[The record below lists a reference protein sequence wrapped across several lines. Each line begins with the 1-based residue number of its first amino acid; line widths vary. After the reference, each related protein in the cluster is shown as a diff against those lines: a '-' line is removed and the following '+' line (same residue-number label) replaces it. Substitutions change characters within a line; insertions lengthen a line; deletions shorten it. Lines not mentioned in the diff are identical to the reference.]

1 LDPDILSVKY
11 KKSMNDR
18 ESSLSNS
25 GLTHAQANDRLHTD
39 GYNELPSQKDKNSL
53 SVLLM
58 VLSEP
63 MLVLLLIAGL
73 LYLVLGEIQDTLLL
87 SSFIV
92 FVIGITFYQERKTE
106 KALHALK
113 NLTSPRALVIRDGE
127 EIHIPGREVVVGDI
141 VIVKEGDRI
150 PADAYVLEEDNLQ
163 TDESMLTGES
173 LAVGKNVWNRSHELQ
188 NDEEK
193 KKVTVF
199 SGTLVVS
206 GWATLQVYAIGVST
220 QMGAIGKSLVTIID
234 EKTLLHK
241 ETSVIVRYA
250 AIFGI
255 LLCVFVVVLWAI
267 THGNW
272 IEGLLIGLTLSMS
285 MLPEEFPVV
294 LTIFFALGAW
304 RLSKKHVLTRTPAVI
319 ETLGATTILCVDK
332 TGTLTQNKMQLS
344 RIYCKGI
351 VTELHKNEL
360 LEVDNKTVLQY
371 AFLAS
376 ETHPFDPLE
385 KEIHRVMNETKGID
399 GLLKRVHVHAI
410 PLSKEIL
417 AVTHIW
423 KEEGSEN
430 FIVSVKG
437 APEAILDL
445 CSLNDE
451 EKTNVHAQVS
461 NMAQDGLRVLGVAHA
476 RVNEIPSQMLVK
488 NNHLTFLGLIGFVDP
503 IRESVKDA
511 LVSTYKA
518 GIRVMMITGD
528 FPGTATAIAKQ
539 IGLRQPNQIITGQEI
554 RLLTFEDLCTRMR
567 SVSICARVIPE
578 QKLAIVNAL
587 KANGEIVVMTGDGV
601 NDAPALKSAH
611 IGIAMGER
619 GTDVARESADLVLT
633 NDDFASIVGAVRTGR
648 KIYENIKKA
657 MAYIVAVHIPIA
669 GMATIPI
676 ILGFPVVLMP
686 AHIAFL
692 ELIIDP
698 ACSTVFEAEHAESS
712 IMDHPPRSI
721 KARIFSRSL
730 LTLSVLQGL
739 SVLSVTLFMYFGARY
754 IGRSDNEVRT
764 ITFITMVSA
773 YLMLIAVNLSWT
785 NVITSLV
792 RKSTKAFRII
802 VIGVTVL
809 LFVVLGYQPLLEIF
823 HFSRLQ
829 GFDYGIS
836 ITAGFVC
843 LLWFEGL
850 KVVNRKHNT
859 FIIE

>member
-1 LDPDILSVKY
+1 MTTLTGDSEY
-11 KKSMNDR
+11 T
-18 ESSLSNS
+18 
-25 GLTHAQANDRLHTD
+25 GLTNKEAQERLKKD
-39 GYNELPSQKDKNSL
+39 GYNELPSQKDKNAF
-53 SVLLM
+53 SVFLT

-63 MLVLLLIAGL
+63 MLALLLVAGL
-73 LYLVLGEIQDTLLL
+73 LYLALGEIQDALLL
-87 SSFIV
+87 STFIV

-106 KALHALK
+106 KALQALK

-150 PADAYVLEEDNLQ
+150 PADAYVLNEDNLQ

-173 LAVGKNVWNRSHELQ
+173 LSVGKNIWKEGQEFL

-193 KKVTVF
+193 KKVSVF

-206 GWATLQVYAIGVST
+206 GWATLRVFATGVST
-220 QMGAIGKSLVTIID
+220 QIGAIGKSLVTIVD

-250 AIFGI
+250 AFIGI
-255 LLCVFVVVLWAI
+255 ILCAIVVILWSI

-272 IEGLLIGLTLSMS
+272 IQGLLVGLTLSMS

-319 ETLGATTILCVDK
+319 ETLGAATILCVDK

-344 RIYCKGI
+344 RIFCQGNVI
-351 VTELHKNEL
+351 ELHKNKL
-360 LEVDNKTVLQY
+360 LETDGKTVLLY

-376 ETHPFDPLE
+376 DQHPFDPLE
-385 KEIHRVMNETKGID
+385 KEIHRVMDEGKGIED
-399 GLLKRVHVHAI
+399 LPKREHVQTI
-410 PLSKEIL
+410 PLSKEVL

-423 KEEGSEN
+423 KEESGGN
-430 FIVSVKG
+430 FTVAVKG
-437 APEAILDL
+437 APETIFDL
-445 CSLNDE
+445 CSLSEE
-451 EKTNVHAQVS
+451 EKAKAHAQVS
-461 NMAQDGLRVLGVAHA
+461 DMAHDGLRVLGVAHA
-476 RVNEIPSQMLVK
+476 TVNEIHPEMVLDSIR
-488 NNHLTFLGLIGFVDP
+488 LTYLGLIGFVDP

-511 LVSTYKA
+511 LLSTYKA

-528 FPGTATAIAKQ
+528 YPGTATAIAKQ
-539 IGLRQPNQIITGQEI
+539 IGLHHPDQIITGQEI
-554 RLLTFEDLCTRMR
+554 SSLNIEDLQNRMQT
-567 SVSICARVIPE
+567 VSICARVIPE

-587 KANGEIVVMTGDGV
+587 KARGEIVVMTGDGV

-676 ILGFPVVLMP
+676 LLGYPVVLMP

-698 ACSTVFEAEHAESS
+698 ACSTVFEAEHAEST
-712 IMDHPPRSI
+712 IMERPPRSI
-721 KARIFSRSL
+721 NARIFSRSL
-730 LTLSVLQGL
+730 LMVSLLQGL
-739 SVLSVTLFMYFGARY
+739 SVLGIVLVAY
-754 IGRSDNEVRT
+754 IGALYLGRSESEVRT
-764 ITFITMVSA
+764 IAFITMVSG
-773 YLMLIAVNLSWT
+773 YIMLIAVNLSWT
-785 NVITSLV
+785 KLV
-792 RKSTKAFRII
+792 VSMIRTSTKAFRIVVVG
-802 VIGVTVL
+802 VIVL
-809 LFVVLGYQPLLEIF
+809 LIGVLGYQPLREIF
-823 HFSRLQ
+823 HFSPLHLI
-829 GFDYGIS
+829 DYVFS
-836 ITAGFVC
+836 IIAGSAC
-843 LLWFEGL
+843 LLWFEIFKL
-850 KVVNRKHNT
+850 FSSKFNKS
-859 FIIE
+859 IIA

>member
-1 LDPDILSVKY
+1 MDWDLPSYSFSWFRIFCQQNIDTMVDNGPYTLTI
-11 KKSMNDR
+11 
-18 ESSLSNS
+18 
-25 GLTHAQANDRLHTD
+25 GLTSVQAKARLVKD
-39 GYNELPSQKDKNSL
+39 GYNELPSQKDKNWV
-53 SVLLM
+53 SVLLR

-63 MLVLLLIAGL
+63 MLALLLAAGL
-73 LYLVLGEIQDTLLL
+73 LYVLLGEIQDTLLL

-106 KALHALK
+106 KALQALK
-113 NLTSPRALVIRDGE
+113 NLTSPRALVIRDGTE
-127 EIHIPGREVVVGDI
+127 AHIPGREVVVGDI
-141 VIVKEGDRI
+141 VIVREGDRI
-150 PADAYVLEEDNLQ
+150 PADSYVLKEDNLQ

-173 LAVGKNVWNRSHELQ
+173 LAVGKNVWKEDQEFQ

-193 KKVTVF
+193 RNVTAF

-206 GWATLQVYAIGVST
+206 GWATLRVYATGVST
-220 QMGAIGKSLVTIID
+220 QMGVIGKSLVTIVD

-250 AIFGI
+250 AFLGI
-255 LLCVFVVVLWAI
+255 VLCFVVVVLWAI
-267 THGNW
+267 TRGNW
-272 IEGLLIGLTLSMS
+272 IEGLLVGLTLSMS

-319 ETLGATTILCVDK
+319 ETLGAATILCVDK

-344 RIYCKGI
+344 RIFCKGNSI
-351 VTELHKNEL
+351 ELHKNE
-360 LEVDNKTVLQY
+360 EVYTDGETVLRY

-376 ETHPFDPLE
+376 DSHPFDPLE
-385 KEIHRVMNETKGID
+385 KEIHRVIRESKKID
-399 GLLKRVHVHAI
+399 GIPTREHLQTI

-423 KEEGSEN
+423 KEENGEN
-430 FIVSVKG
+430 FTVAVKG
-437 APEAILDL
+437 APETIFDL
-445 CSLNDE
+445 CSLREE
-451 EKTNVHAQVS
+451 EKAIVHAQVS
-461 NMAQDGLRVLGVAHA
+461 DMAHDGLRVLGVA
-476 RVNEIPSQMLVK
+476 RGTVNEIHPQMAVK
-488 NNHLTFLGLIGFVDP
+488 NIPLTFLGLIGFVDP

-511 LVSTYKA
+511 LLSTYKA

-528 FPGTATAIAKQ
+528 YPGTAIAIAKQ
-539 IGLRQPNQIITGQEI
+539 IGLRQSDQIITGQEI
-554 RLLTFEDLCTRMR
+554 KLLKFEDLCLRMR

-669 GMATIPI
+669 GMAMIPI
-676 ILGFPVVLMP
+676 VLGFPVVLMP

-698 ACSTVFEAEHAESS
+698 ACSTVFESEHAEST
-712 IMDHPPRSI
+712 IMERPPRSI
-721 KARIFSRSL
+721 QARIFSRSL
-730 LTLSVLQGL
+730 FTVSVLQGV
-739 SVLSVTLFMYFGARY
+739 SVLCVVLLMYFGAHY
-754 IGRSDNEVRT
+754 VGRNDDEVRT
-764 ITFITMVSA
+764 IT
-773 YLMLIAVNLSWT
+773 SWT
-785 NVITSLV
+785 NVAISLI

-802 VIGVTVL
+802 IIGVPTL
-809 LFVVLGYQPLLEIF
+809 LIVVLGYTPLLGIF

-829 GFDYGIS
+829 SMDYVLSIS
-836 ITAGFVC
+836 AGFAC

-850 KVVNRKHNT
+850 KVVNRKRNT
-859 FIIE
+859 QFIIQ

>member
-1 LDPDILSVKY
+1 MEPSLVKA
-11 KKSMNDR
+11 
-18 ESSLSNS
+18 ENS
-25 GLTHAQANDRLHTD
+25 GLTHEEAHNRLIKD
-39 GYNELPSQKDKNSL
+39 GFNELPSQKDKNAF
-53 SVLLM
+53 SVLM
-58 VLSEP
+58 TVLSEP
-63 MLVLLLIAGL
+63 MLALLLIAGL
-73 LYLVLGEIQDTLLL
+73 LYLLLGEIQDTLLL

-106 KALHALK
+106 KALQALK
-113 NLTSPRALVIRDGE
+113 NLTSPRALVIRGGT

-141 VIVKEGDRI
+141 VIVREGDRI
-150 PADAYVLEEDNLQ
+150 PADSYVLKEENLQ

-173 LAVGKNVWNRSHELQ
+173 LAVGKNVWKESQEYQ

-193 KKVTVF
+193 RNVTAF

-206 GWATLQVYAIGVST
+206 GWATLRVYATGIST
-220 QMGAIGKSLVTIID
+220 QMGAIGKSLVTIVD

-241 ETSVIVRYA
+241 ETRVIVRFA
-250 AIFGI
+250 ALLGI
-255 LLCVFVVVLWAI
+255 ILCLFVVVLWALS
-267 THGNW
+267 HGNW
-272 IEGLLIGLTLSMS
+272 IEGLLVGLTLSMS

-304 RLSKKHVLTRTPAVI
+304 RLSKKHVLTRTPAVV
-319 ETLGATTILCVDK
+319 ETLGAATILCVDK

-344 RIYCKGI
+344 RIFCNGKSI
-351 VTELHKNEL
+351 ELHKNDEL
-360 LEVDNKTVLQY
+360 ETDSKMVLRY

-376 ETHPFDPLE
+376 DAHPYDPLE
-385 KEIHRVMNETKGID
+385 KEIHKVMSEKKEKDRHSTKE
-399 GLLKRVHVHAI
+399 HVQTI

-423 KEEGSEN
+423 KEDGEN
-430 FIVSVKG
+430 YTVAVKG
-437 APEAILDL
+437 APETIFDL
-445 CSLNDE
+445 CSLRDDE
-451 EKTNVHAQVS
+451 KVALHSQVS
-461 NMAQDGLRVLGVAHA
+461 DMARDGLRVLGVAQGKVH
-476 RVNEIPSQMLVK
+476 EIQPQMTVK
-488 NNHLTFLGLIGFVDP
+488 NIPLTFLGLIGFVDP
-503 IRESVKDA
+503 IREAVKDA
-511 LVSTYKA
+511 LLSTYKA

-528 FPGTATAIAKQ
+528 YPGTAIAIAKQ
-539 IGLRQPNQIITGQEI
+539 IGLCQSDQIITGQEI
-554 RLLTFEDLCTRMR
+554 KLLKFEDLCKRMR

-669 GMATIPI
+669 GMATIPVV
-676 ILGFPVVLMP
+676 LGLPVVLMP

-698 ACSTVFEAEHAESS
+698 ACSTVFEAEHAEST
-712 IMDHPPRSI
+712 IMERPPRSI
-721 KARIFSRSL
+721 NARVFSRSL
-730 LTLSVLQGL
+730 FTVSVLQGL
-739 SVLSVTLFMYFGARY
+739 SVLCVVLFMYFGARFL
-754 IGRSDNEVRT
+754 GRNDDEVRT

-785 NVITSLV
+785 NLAISLI

-802 VIGVTVL
+802 IIGVTVL
-809 LFVVLGYQPLLEIF
+809 LIIVLGYKPLLGIF

-829 GFDYGIS
+829 GLDYVLS
-836 ITAGFVC
+836 IGAGLLC
-843 LLWFEGL
+843 LLWFEGF
-850 KVVNRKHNT
+850 KYHNKKRNKQ
-859 FIIE
+859 FAI